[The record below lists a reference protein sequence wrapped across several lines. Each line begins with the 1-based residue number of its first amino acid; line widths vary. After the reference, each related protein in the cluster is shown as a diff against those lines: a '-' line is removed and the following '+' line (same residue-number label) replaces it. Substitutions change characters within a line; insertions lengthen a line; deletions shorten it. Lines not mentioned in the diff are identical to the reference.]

1 MRSPKLEEGIAI
13 VGKGPSFFAMYIL
26 FALSTF
32 AISGCVSLIPRVPIP
47 EFTQSPP
54 IKISSF
60 DELPAIAF
68 EKGIVALTRGTEIG
82 SGGMV
87 LNRFGGDTLNLKK
100 GDTSPLCTFVS
111 HKIHWGT
118 GSMQF
123 SGQEGEFNDAFF
135 KAMESSGYN
144 VVGDP
149 KVLFEKDEE
158 RSKAEYKV
166 AARVTDI
173 KANICQIADHW
184 VGRP

>member
-60 DELPAIAF
+60 DELPSIVF

-100 GDTSPLCTFVS
+100 GDTSHFTFF
-111 HKIHWGT
+111 
-118 GSMQF
+118 M
-123 SGQEGEFNDAFF
+123 A
-135 KAMESSGYN
+135 
-144 VVGDP
+144 
-149 KVLFEKDEE
+149 
-158 RSKAEYKV
+158 
-166 AARVTDI
+166 
-173 KANICQIADHW
+173 
-184 VGRP
+184 